1 MTSPTLYIV
10 AGPNGIGK
18 TTSFFDV
25 IPRNIPVINSDEI
38 ASEIRRKGSAPANTQ
53 ELANAEAIR
62 MMDIFLRE
70 RKSFGIETNLADVE
84 TWKSFLQ
91 IQESGYQLYVLYLST
106 NDLDLLNSRIQARH
120 QQGGHFVRP
129 DIVEERYLNGLKLL
143 NHYLTKPDKVL
154 LYDNS
159 MSPRLIAEIDKG
171 KITRID
177 PQLPDWVSK
186 HVLPGP
192 DQSMS
197 QEIRP
202 RDLDSI
208 EEVRKRY
215 AENKKA
221 DKDITGDPDKP
232 VGKSLGRG
240 RGR

>member
-38 ASEIRRKGSAPANTQ
+38 ASEIRRKGNAPANTQ

-70 RKSFGIETNLADVE
+70 RTSFGMETNLADVE
-84 TWKSFLQ
+84 TWKAFLQ

-106 NDLDLLNSRIQARH
+106 NDLDLLNTRIQARH

-129 DIVEERYLNGLKLL
+129 DIVEERYLSGLKLL
-143 NHYLTKPDKVL
+143 NHYLTRPDKVL

-159 MSPRLIAEIDKG
+159 IIPRLIAEIEKG
-171 KITRID
+171 KIIKIE

-186 HVLPGP
+186 HVLL
-192 DQSMS
+192 DSNQSMS

-215 AENKKA
+215 LENKKA
-221 DKDITGDPDKP
+221 DKGITGKADKP
-232 VGKSLGRG
+232 IGKSLGRG
-240 RGR
+240 RSR

>member
-38 ASEIRRKGSAPANTQ
+38 SAEIRRKGNAPANTQ

-62 MMDIFLRE
+62 MMDAYLLE
-70 RKSFGIETNLADVE
+70 RKSFGMETNLADVE

-91 IQESGYQLYVLYLST
+91 IQELGYLLYVLYLST
-106 NDLDLLNSRIQARH
+106 NDLDLLNTRIQVRH

-129 DIVEERYLNGLKLL
+129 DIVEERYLSGLKLL
-143 NHYLTKPDKVL
+143 NHYLTRPDKVL

-159 MSPRLIAEIDKG
+159 VAPLLIAEIDKG

-192 DQSMS
+192 NQSMS
-197 QEIRP
+197 PEIRP

-215 AENKKA
+215 VENKKT
-221 DKDITGDPDKP
+221 DKDITEDRDKSA
-232 VGKSLGRG
+232 GRSTGRSRG
-240 RGR
+240 R

>member
-38 ASEIRRKGSAPANTQ
+38 AAEIRRKGSAPPNTQ
-53 ELANAEAIR
+53 ELSNAEAVRI
-62 MMDIFLRE
+62 MDTFLQE
-70 RKSFGIETNLADVE
+70 RKSFGIETNLADVD

-106 NDLDLLNSRIQARH
+106 NDLVLLNSRIQARH

-143 NHYLTKPDKVL
+143 NHYLTRPDKVL

-159 MSPRLIAEIDKG
+159 IAPRLIAEIDKG
-171 KITRID
+171 KIIKID
-177 PQLPDWVSK
+177 PQLPDWVNK

-192 DQSMS
+192 NQSIS

-215 AENKKA
+215 LENKKT
-221 DKDITGDPDKP
+221 DKDITGEPDKSA
-232 VGKSLGRG
+232 GKSTGRG
-240 RGR
+240 RSR